1 MSTKKLSLEERLS
14 LAAKKGKKKSKA
26 SKNVN
31 SPTSSVQSSFAELVP
46 SQSREIDDQDNE
58 IKPTN
63 NSIVTETEPKE
74 KPEDS
79 EKDMSGDVKEEI
91 SKTGGNNLPSELSL
105 FKTWLPDNYSS
116 FNANDLLMVLKP
128 HIEAITKKNAV
139 HIDSGLMKLVKEK
152 DQTIEDITA
161 DLTKLQTENNKFK
174 EEMKSLAQKV
184 NKLENVNTSLN
195 SDIKD
200 KNNSIKQLQND
211 LTNKNITIKELK
223 ETSENSSKLQDELRE
238 KNDTI
243 ESLKDNVNKLKLT
256 VDTLNQDIRE
266 ERLSFDKE
274 KAIIK
279 EATRDQ
285 VTTLES
291 KLEQLRIELENSTIT
306 NKDNSNNEPN
316 IGANSDPKSA
326 SFANDSSS
334 WETQYNVLQ
343 EEFNASKADWNS
355 IEFTLNSKLVD
366 LQREY
371 DASASEINKL
381 KSQCDENSVI
391 IQKLESELTNKE
403 KIINEHKSKITL
415 LSKEKSKLENSLQET
430 NDDYNLLQK
439 KYNIQKEQL
448 ANNIST
454 IKTPET
460 DEDVRS
466 ISPFDDVTAIKD
478 NSIECGDKTSIGGGD
493 HNNNNN
499 PLVVG
504 GDNQD
509 HNEIIRN
516 FENEWSLSLPEGAD
530 PASEPRNFSITEDAT
545 GMVDMNTSFN
555 SGDLSILSSGNNLND
570 IPDPSTNID
579 SFFFNKRNNSAPML
593 NLGRTTN
600 MTQLLNRIPSVS
612 DATGL
617 LVSPTDNLGNSKEN
631 TTVTS
636 NGNNQVPAHLVSRLG
651 AEVRRMEGEL
661 SSLQIAYDKLK
672 SEKNST
678 NEELLKLME
687 ENEKV
692 ESFKEAKDGLQSKVN
707 ELEKQ
712 LETAL
717 QLLGEKTEHAE
728 ELENDVEDLKEM
740 MQQQVQQM
748 IQLQES
754 MR

>member
-1 MSTKKLSLEERLS
+1 MSNKKLSLEERLS

-31 SPTSSVQSSFAELVP
+31 SPNSSVQSSFAELAP
-46 SQSREIDDQDNE
+46 SRSKDSEEQTNE
-58 IKPTN
+58 IKSIDN
-63 NSIVTETEPKE
+63 IIVTE
-74 KPEDS
+74 PEYQETAEDGENDAS
-79 EKDMSGDVKEEI
+79 VDIKEEM
-91 SKTGGNNLPSELSL
+91 STTEYNELPTELSL
-105 FKTWLPDNYSS
+105 FKTWLPDNYSKL
-116 FNANDLLMVLKP
+116 NAYDLLMVLKP
-128 HIEAITKKNAV
+128 HIETNMKRNPV
-139 HIDSGLMKLVKEK
+139 HVDSGLMKLVKEK

-174 EEMKSLAQKV
+174 EEMKLLAQKV
-184 NKLENVNTSLN
+184 NKLENVNKSLK
-195 SDIKD
+195 SDMKD

-211 LTNKNITIKELK
+211 LINKNITIKELN
-223 ETSENSSKLQDELRE
+223 ETFEDTSVLQNDLRE

-243 ESLKDNVNKLKLT
+243 ESLKDNVNKLEIT
-256 VDTLNQDIRE
+256 VNALNQDIKE
-266 ERLSFDKE
+266 ERALFDKE
-274 KAIIK
+274 KNIIK

-291 KLEQLRIELENSTIT
+291 KLEQLRIELENTTIA
-306 NKDNSNNEPN
+306 NKDNNNESAV
-316 IGANSDPKSA
+316 GANSDLNSS
-326 SFANDSSS
+326 SFSKESSS
-334 WETQYNVLQ
+334 WEKQYNILQ
-343 EEFNASKADWNS
+343 EEFNSSKADWNS
-355 IEFTLNSKLVD
+355 IEFTLNSKIAD

-371 DASASEINKL
+371 DVSTTEITKL
-381 KSQCDENSVI
+381 KSQCDENCMM
-391 IQKLESELTNKE
+391 IQKLESELTIRE
-403 KIINEHKSKITL
+403 KTINEDKFKITL
-415 LSKEKSKLENSLQET
+415 LSNEKSKLENLLQET

-454 IKTPET
+454 VKVPEKEN
-460 DEDVRS
+460 DARS
-466 ISPFDDVTAIKD
+466 LSPL
-478 NSIECGDKTSIGGGD
+478 NEEPSMNGNNIESSIGGGSND
-493 HNNNNN
+493 THIIAS
-499 PLVVG
+499 

-509 HNEIIRN
+509 PNEIIRN
-516 FENEWSLSLPEGAD
+516 FENEWSLSLPEGAN
-530 PASEPRNFSITEDAT
+530 SIHEPRNFSITEDPT
-545 GMVDMNTSFN
+545 GMAEMNTSFN
-555 SGDLSILSSGNNLND
+555 SENLSIISSGNHMND
-570 IPDPSTNID
+570 IPETNLD
-579 SFFFNKRNNSAPML
+579 SFFLNKRNNSAPML

-600 MTQLLNRIPSVS
+600 MTHLLNRIPSVS

-617 LVSPTDNLGNSKEN
+617 FISPTETFGNNKEN

-636 NGNNQVPAHLVSRLG
+636 NGSNQVPAHLVSRLG

-678 NEELLKLME
+678 NEELLKLVE

-692 ESFKEAKDGLQSKVN
+692 ESFKEAKNDLQAKVD

-717 QLLGEKTEHAE
+717 QLLGEKTELAE

>member
-1 MSTKKLSLEERLS
+1 MSNKKLSLEERLS

-31 SPTSSVQSSFAELVP
+31 SPNSSVQSSFAELAP
-46 SQSREIDDQDNE
+46 SRSKDSEEQTNE
-58 IKPTN
+58 IK
-63 NSIVTETEPKE
+63 SIDNIIVMEPEYQETTEDGENDASVDT
-74 KPEDS
+74 
-79 EKDMSGDVKEEI
+79 KEEI
-91 SKTGGNNLPSELSL
+91 STTEYNELPTELSL
-105 FKTWLPDNYSS
+105 FKTWLPDNYSKL
-116 FNANDLLMVLKP
+116 NAYDLLMVLKP
-128 HIEAITKKNAV
+128 HIETTMKRNPV
-139 HIDSGLMKLVKEK
+139 HVDSGLMKLVKEK

-161 DLTKLQTENNKFK
+161 DLTKLQTENEKFK
-174 EEMKSLAQKV
+174 EEMKLLVQKV
-184 NKLENVNTSLN
+184 NKLENVNKSLK
-195 SDIKD
+195 SDMKD

-211 LTNKNITIKELK
+211 IINKNITIKELN
-223 ETSENSSKLQDELRE
+223 ETFEDTSVLQNDLRE

-243 ESLKDNVNKLKLT
+243 ESLKDNVNKLEIT
-256 VDTLNQDIRE
+256 VNALNQDIKE
-266 ERLSFDKE
+266 ERALFDKE
-274 KAIIK
+274 KNIIK

-291 KLEQLRIELENSTIT
+291 KLEQLRIELENTTIA
-306 NKDNSNNEPN
+306 NKDNNNESAVD
-316 IGANSDPKSA
+316 ANSDLNSP
-326 SFANDSSS
+326 SFSKESSS
-334 WETQYNVLQ
+334 WEKQYNILQ
-343 EEFNASKADWNS
+343 EEFNSSKADWNS
-355 IEFTLNSKLVD
+355 IEFTLNSKIAD

-371 DASASEINKL
+371 DASTTEITKL
-381 KSQCDENSVI
+381 KSQCDENCMM
-391 IQKLESELTNKE
+391 IQKLKSELTIRE
-403 KIINEHKSKITL
+403 KTINEDKFKITL
-415 LSKEKSKLENSLQET
+415 LSNEKSKLENLLQET

-448 ANNIST
+448 ANNISSVKIPEKENDARSLSPLNEEPSINGNNIESS
-454 IKTPET
+454 IK
-460 DEDVRS
+460 S
-466 ISPFDDVTAIKD
+466 
-478 NSIECGDKTSIGGGD
+478 SIGGG
-493 HNNNNN
+493 NNDTHTI
-499 PLVVG
+499 VS

-509 HNEIIRN
+509 PNEIIRN
-516 FENEWSLSLPEGAD
+516 FENEWSLSLPEGAN
-530 PASEPRNFSITEDAT
+530 SIHEPRNFSITEDPT
-545 GMVDMNTSFN
+545 GMAEMNTSFN
-555 SGDLSILSSGNNLND
+555 SENLSIISSGHHMND
-570 IPDPSTNID
+570 IPDTLTNLD
-579 SFFFNKRNNSAPML
+579 SFFLNKRNNSAPML

-600 MTQLLNRIPSVS
+600 MTHLLNRIPSVS

-617 LVSPTDNLGNSKEN
+617 FISPTETFGNNKEN

-636 NGNNQVPAHLVSRLG
+636 NGSNQVPAHLVSRLG

-692 ESFKEAKDGLQSKVN
+692 ESFKEAKDDLQAKVD

-717 QLLGEKTEHAE
+717 QLLGEKTELAE